1 MDSASR
7 KVLKKKFINYLIPSV
22 CAMWVFSLYTIVDGI
37 FVGRYVG
44 ANALAA
50 VNISMPFINFIFA
63 LSILFSIGASTI
75 ISIYLGEKKHKKAN
89 SIFTLG
95 FVILLILA
103 ALIFL
108 IIYFNTEKLAVFL
121 GADTSTIGY
130 VVKYLKTIVF
140 FNGCFMIAYYL
151 EVLCKTDGSP
161 YLSIIGVASAAVT
174 NILLD
179 YIFVAKLHMG
189 VEGAAFATGLSQLLS
204 GLIFLSYFLSKRSN
218 LKLETF
224 KIDFKELKRIIL
236 IGFPDSITEL
246 ATGIVILL
254 FNKFILKN
262 IGEDGLIAYSIISY
276 VNSLVITSMVGI
288 TQGMQPLIS
297 FYYGQKSFK
306 SIKYIFKLTIISIA
320 SMGILAFSISM
331 LFTSDIVSLF
341 LDKSASIYLNN
352 LSITALRIYS
362 ICFLLLGFNI
372 VISGFF
378 AAIEK
383 PFYATLISLSRG
395 LVIVVAVLFLFTTLF
410 GSTGIWITTTISESL
425 CLIISILALK
435 KIYKE
440 TNLLEK
446 KIA

>member
-108 IIYFNTEKLAVFL
+108 IIYFNIEKLAIFL